1 MKTTEEKSMPYL
13 LFSAGSAQLVTPVMG
28 NRYIAA
34 QRALPI
40 KLIFADSCLENL
52 GRRPPDIEDKIS
64 PVAPLT

>member
-13 LFSAGSAQLVTPVMG
+13 LFSVHSLSLCVMG
-28 NRYIAA
+28 NRYIIAA
-34 QRALPI
+34 QQGASPI